1 MKKNILVVDD
11 SALMRMVMC
20 DIIKSDERFNV
31 EDKAQNGK
39 EALDLLMKKKYD
51 AVVLDVNMPVMG
63 GLELLKELQ
72 TRKMPVRVMMASTDT
87 REGAKVTMDA
97 LELGAID
104 FVHKSGNIK
113 NNRTEEFQ
121 KNFLETLYAV
131 STSREPTFGKSFNLE
146 KIKESKK
153 FVSMVRKHN
162 IVGNKIVAIASSTG
176 GPKAL
181 QAVIPKLPKGLNAP
195 VVLVQHMP
203 VGFTK
208 SLAERLDSLSEVTV
222 SEAREGEILQ
232 KGHVYI
238 SKGGMHMNVTSD
250 QKKSCIHYS
259 DEPSREGVKPCANYM
274 YESLVNSPF
283 DQVVC
288 VVLTGMG
295 MDGTEGIRNLKAKK
309 QTFVIAQ
316 QENTCAVYGMPK
328 SVVKAGIVNQIVEL
342 DNVAQEI
349 IMNVGVK

>member
-1 MKKNILVVDD
+1 MGVVAGDTAGLPYDD
-11 SALMRMVMC
+11 PAGE
-20 DIIKSDERFNV
+20 DEQVTTELRQ
-31 EDKAQNGK
+31 APIQG
-39 EALDLLMKKKYD
+39 
-51 AVVLDVNMPVMG
+51 VVQADTAMG
-63 GLELLKELQ
+63 
-72 TRKMPVRVMMASTDT
+72 
-87 REGAKVTMDA
+87 MD
-97 LELGAID
+97 
-104 FVHKSGNIK
+104 
-113 NNRTEEFQ
+113 
-121 KNFLETLYAV
+121 
-131 STSREPTFGKSFNLE
+131 
-146 KIKESKK
+146 
-153 FVSMVRKHN
+153 
-162 IVGNKIVAIASSTG
+162 
-176 GPKAL
+176 
-181 QAVIPKLPKGLNAP
+181 LPKGNDARSKTGLSSAITYDGSVYNWGANDFGQMGNRIIGTDPLTGVDNETTPNYVDGLRLTLANEREGVYSNRLVQVLRPVMTDDMGASDSESLGFTANWKLRPVIYWFNVYNELPKDLNAP

-232 KGHVYI
+232 KGHVYL

-259 DEPSREGVKPCANYM
+259 NEPSREGVKPCANYM
-274 YESLVNSPF
+274 YESLINSPF

-328 SVVKAGIVNQIVEL
+328 SVVKAGVANQIVEL

>member
-1 MKKNILVVDD
+1 MGKNILVVDD
-11 SALMRMVMC
+11 SALMRMLMC
-20 DIIKSDERFNV
+20 DILKTDDRFHV
-31 EDKAQNGK
+31 EDIAKNGK

-51 AVVLDVNMPVMG
+51 AVILDVNMPVMG
-63 GLELLKELQ
+63 GLELLKQLQ
-72 TRKMPVRVMMASTDT
+72 IKKIPAKVMMASTDT
-87 REGAKVTMDA
+87 RDGAKVTLDA

-121 KNFLETLYAV
+121 KNFRETLYAV
-131 STSREPTFGKSFNLE
+131 ASSREPVFGRSVPLGRTGAD
-146 KIKESKK
+146 KK
-153 FVSMVRKHN
+153 FTSIVRKHN
-162 IVGNKIVAIASSTG
+162 IAGNKIVAIASSTG

-181 QAVIPKLPKGLNAP
+181 QAVIPKLPKDLNAP

-222 SEAREGEILQ
+222 TEAREGEILQ
-232 KGHVYI
+232 KGHVYL
-238 SKGGMHMNVTSD
+238 SKGGMHMNVSSD
-250 QKKSCIHYS
+250 QRKSCIHYS

-274 YESLVNSPF
+274 YESLINSPF

-295 MDGTEGIRNLKAKK
+295 LDGTEGIRNLKAKK

-316 QENTCAVYGMPK
+316 HESTCAVYGMPK
-328 SVVKAGIVNQIVEL
+328 GVVKAGLVNQVTEL

>member
-1 MKKNILVVDD
+1 
-11 SALMRMVMC
+11 MC
-20 DIIKSDERFNV
+20 DIIKTDERFNLAG
-31 EDKAQNGK
+31 KAQNGK
-39 EALDLLMKKKYD
+39 EALDLLMKNKYD

-63 GLELLKELQ
+63 GLELLRELQ
-72 TRKMPVRVMMASTDT
+72 TRKIPVRVMMASTDT
-87 REGAKVTMDA
+87 RDGAKVTMDA

-131 STSREPTFGKSFNLE
+131 STSREPTFGRSFNLE
-146 KIKESKK
+146 SIKASKK

-162 IVGNKIVAIASSTG
+162 IIGNKIVAIASSTG

-181 QAVIPKLPKGLNAP
+181 QAVIPKLPKDLNAP
-195 VVLVQHMP
+195 VVLVQHVP

-232 KGHVYI
+232 KGHVYL

-259 DEPSREGVKPCANYM
+259 NEPSREGVKPCANYM
-274 YESLVNSPF
+274 YESLINSPF

-316 QENTCAVYGMPK
+316 HENTCAVYGMPK
-328 SVVKAGIVNQIVEL
+328 SVVISGVANQIVEL

>member
-1 MKKNILVVDD
+1 MGKNILVVDD

-20 DIIKSDERFNV
+20 DILKADNRFHV
-31 EDKAQNGK
+31 EDIAKNGK
-39 EALDLLMKKKYD
+39 EALDLLTKKKYD

-63 GLELLKELQ
+63 GLELLKQLQ
-72 TRKMPVRVMMASTDT
+72 IQKIPAKVMMASTDT
-87 REGAKVTMDA
+87 RDGAKVTMDA

-104 FVHKSGNIK
+104 FIHKSGNIK

-121 KNFLETLYAV
+121 KNFRETLYAV
-131 STSREPTFGKSFNLE
+131 ASSREPVFGRKVPLGRTQTD
-146 KIKESKK
+146 KK
-153 FVSMVRKHN
+153 LTSMVRKHN
-162 IVGNKIVAIASSTG
+162 ITGNKIVAIASSTG

-181 QAVIPKLPKGLNAP
+181 QAVIPKLPKDLNAP

-203 VGFTK
+203 VGFTQ
-208 SLAERLDSLSEVTV
+208 SLAERLDSLSEVKVT
-222 SEAREGEILQ
+222 EAREGEVIQ
-232 KGHVYI
+232 KGHVYL
-238 SKGGMHMNVTSD
+238 SRGGMHMNVSSD
-250 QKKSCIHYS
+250 QRKSCIHYS

-274 YESLVNSPF
+274 YESLINSPF
-283 DQVVC
+283 DEVVC

-316 QENTCAVYGMPK
+316 HESTCAVYGMPK
-328 SVVKAGIVNQIVEL
+328 GVVKAGLSNQIVEL